1 MSADQTR
8 IIARLELGMSLS
20 EAAEAVGI
28 NSATARGWLFRGVR
42 QPEGAHGGF
51 AVGVEAARSN
61 PRGSTDLA
69 QLVRAGSVR
78 AARQHWRQVRERQP

>member
-28 NSATARGWLFRGVR
+28 NSATARGWLFRGGR
-42 QPEGAHGGF
+42 QPEGPHSSG
-51 AVGVEAARSN
+51 
-61 PRGSTDLA
+61 PD
-69 QLVRAGSVR
+69 QVR